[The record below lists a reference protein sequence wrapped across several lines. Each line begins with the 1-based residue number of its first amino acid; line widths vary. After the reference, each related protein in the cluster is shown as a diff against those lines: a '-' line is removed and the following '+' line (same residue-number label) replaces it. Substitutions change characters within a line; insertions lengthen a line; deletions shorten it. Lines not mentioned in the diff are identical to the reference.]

1 VKVRLLGICLALAVV
16 SAAGAA
22 PGLHFGFRAPT
33 HAPKVNAKWFYTV
46 RATLNGKA
54 VHATVTAQIVDPVGG
69 VHSVQFANSK
79 RNVTN
84 RAFVGVFRDFIL
96 FPPEARGIRLTLR
109 VTVRTKR
116 AKAVFPYWV
125 QPR

>member
-1 VKVRLLGICLALAVV
+1 
-16 SAAGAA
+16 
-22 PGLHFGFRAPT
+22 
-33 HAPKVNAKWFYTV
+33 V

-84 RAFVGVFRDFIL
+84 RPFVGVFRDFIL

-109 VTVRTKR
+109 VTVRTKG